1 MPVLRRRAAG
11 WCLANGL
18 PEEALEYSMA
28 AGDTAA
34 VLMEKLVVPA
44 HRQGRVPTVQRWLGW
59 LEDRGGIEG
68 HPMTAVL
75 AALFCALTG
84 RPVEAER

>member
-44 HRQGRVPTVQRWLGW
+44 IGKAGSRPSSGGLGGW
-59 LEDRGGIEG
+59 RTG
-68 HPMTAVL
+68 
-75 AALFCALTG
+75 AASRDT
-84 RPVEAER
+84 R